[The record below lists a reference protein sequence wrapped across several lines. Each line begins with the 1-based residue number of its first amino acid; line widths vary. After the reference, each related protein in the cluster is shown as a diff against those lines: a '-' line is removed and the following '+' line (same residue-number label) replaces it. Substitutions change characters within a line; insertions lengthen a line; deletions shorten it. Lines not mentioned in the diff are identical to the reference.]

1 MRFLA
6 FEGLDGS
13 GKSTLIQG
21 LKSEFEKRGLAYVIT
36 REPGGSSLGTEIR
49 HMLQRND
56 GEPPV
61 ARAEALLFQADRAQH
76 VEKVIKPALAAKQW
90 VLSDRFAASSVA
102 FQAAGRDIKGEEIE
116 WLNRFS
122 TAGLQPD
129 LYVLLDLTV
138 EESAKRMNGRGLE
151 ADRFEREGK
160 DFHQKVRDAYLRL
173 AKGDA
178 ARWCVLSASETPEQ
192 LFAALLKELRGRKW
206 LD

>member
-21 LKSEFEKRGLAYVIT
+21 LKTEFEKRSVAYILT
-36 REPGGSSLGTEIR
+36 REPGGSSLGAEIR
-49 HMLQRND
+49 HMLQRKD
-56 GEPPV
+56 GEAPV
-61 ARAEALLFQADRAQH
+61 PRAEALLFQADRAQH
-76 VEKVIKPALAAKQW
+76 VEKVIKPALARDKW

-102 FQAAGRDIKGEEIE
+102 FQAAGRDIKIEEIE

-138 EESAKRMNGRGLE
+138 EESAKRMAGRGLE
-151 ADRFEREGK
+151 ADRFESEGK
-160 DFHQKVRDAYLRL
+160 EFHQKVRDAYLRL
-173 AKGDA
+173 AKADP
-178 ARWCVLSASETPEQ
+178 ARWLVLSASEKPEQ
-192 LFAALLKELRGRKW
+192 LFVNLLKELRGRKW
-206 LD
+206 LA

>member
-21 LKSEFEKRGLAYVIT
+21 LKTEFEKQGLAYIIT
-36 REPGGSSLGTEIR
+36 REPGGSSLGTEVR

-56 GEPPV
+56 GEAPV
-61 ARAEALLFQADRAQH
+61 PRAEALLFQADRAQH
-76 VEKVIKPALAAKQW
+76 VEKVIKPALHQNKW
-90 VLSDRFAASSVA
+90 VLSDRFAASSLA
-102 FQAAGRDIKGEEIE
+102 FQAAGRDIKSEEIE

-138 EESAKRMNGRGLE
+138 EESAKRMAGRGLE

-160 DFHQKVRDAYLRL
+160 EFHQKVRDAYLRL
-173 AKGDA
+173 AKADPS
-178 ARWCVLSASETPEQ
+178 RWLVLPASEKPEQ
-192 LFAALLKELRGRKW
+192 LFLNLLKELRGRKW
-206 LD
+206 LA

>member
-21 LKSEFEKRGLAYVIT
+21 LKTEFQKQGLAYVLT
-36 REPGGSSLGTEIR
+36 REPGGSSLGAEVR

-56 GEPPV
+56 GEAPV
-61 ARAEALLFQADRAQH
+61 PRAEALLFQADRAQH
-76 VEKVIKPALAAKQW
+76 VEKVIKPALHQNKW
-90 VLSDRFAASSVA
+90 VLSDRFAASSLA
-102 FQAAGRDIKGEEIE
+102 FQAAGRDIKSEEIE

-138 EESAKRMNGRGLE
+138 EESAKRMAGRGLE

-160 DFHQKVRDAYLRL
+160 EFHQKVRDAYLRL
-173 AKGDA
+173 AKADPS
-178 ARWCVLSASETPEQ
+178 RWLVLPASEKPEQ
-192 LFAALLKELRGRKW
+192 LFFNLLKELRGRKW
-206 LD
+206 LA

>member
-21 LKSEFEKRGLAYVIT
+21 LKTEFEKQGLAYIIT
-36 REPGGSSLGTEIR
+36 REPGGSSLGTEVR

-56 GEPPV
+56 GEAPV
-61 ARAEALLFQADRAQH
+61 PRAEALLFQADRAQH
-76 VEKVIKPALAAKQW
+76 VEKVIKPALHQNKW
-90 VLSDRFAASSVA
+90 VLSDRFAASSLA
-102 FQAAGRDIKGEEIE
+102 FQAAGRDIKSEEIE

-138 EESAKRMNGRGLE
+138 EESAKRMAGRGLE

-160 DFHQKVRDAYLRL
+160 EFHQKVRDAYLRL
-173 AKGDA
+173 AKADPS
-178 ARWCVLSASETPEQ
+178 RWLVLPAGEKPEQ
-192 LFAALLKELRGRKW
+192 LFANLLKELRGRKW
-206 LD
+206 LA

>member
-21 LKSEFEKRGLAYVIT
+21 LKTEFQKQGLAYILT
-36 REPGGSSLGTEIR
+36 REPGGSTLGVEVR

-56 GEPPV
+56 GEAPV
-61 ARAEALLFQADRAQH
+61 PRAEALLFQADRAQH
-76 VEKVIKPALAAKQW
+76 VEKVIKPALHQNKW
-90 VLSDRFAASSVA
+90 VLSDRFAASSLA
-102 FQAAGRDIKGEEIE
+102 FQAAGRDIKSEEIE

-138 EESAKRMNGRGLE
+138 EESEKRMAGRGLE

-160 DFHQKVRDAYLRL
+160 EFHQKVRDAYLRL
-173 AKGDA
+173 AKADPS
-178 ARWCVLSASETPEQ
+178 RWLVLSASEKPEQ
-192 LFAALLKELRGRKW
+192 LFLNLLKELRGRKW
-206 LD
+206 LA